1 MSFPSF
7 NDLRR
12 MADLEVRVKSH
23 GVEISFKKWKGVEI
37 SFKEWKVED
46 VPSYVS
52 LETVWVHVYGVPH
65 SLRHFLGLWAVGS
78 VIGATQHVDL
88 YALRHHGIIRIQV
101 AVRSFDIFTYNND

>member
-7 NDLRR
+7 DDLRR

-23 GVEISFKKWKGVEI
+23 GVEI

-65 SLRHFLGLWAVGS
+65 SL
-78 VIGATQHVDL
+78 
-88 YALRHHGIIRIQV
+88 
-101 AVRSFDIFTYNND
+101 